1 MFDSQSPGIRASE
14 KSSLSF
20 GSETRFMAEGRLT
33 IRTTVSEVI
42 IGERESY
49 EAALGF
55 NMSQEIG
62 TSVATW
68 LPRHARRKRCR

>member
-1 MFDSQSPGIRASE
+1 
-14 KSSLSF
+14 
-20 GSETRFMAEGRLT
+20 MAEGRLT
-33 IRTTVSEVI
+33 IHTTVSEVI